1 LIFED
6 ENVDVIY
13 VSPVPITD
21 ETLQYYFKLLG
32 LRTAVDSG
40 NPDDQSDL
48 SRRYKIIIPEALN
61 SFPVI
66 SNRFYAS
73 TQSTLQLFMYVADS
87 QLFPVHSAQIQ
98 PQGVETAS
106 SMI

>member
-1 LIFED
+1 MYFNFGFRKKNYFFSLHLFCQD

-32 LRTAVDSG
+32 LRTAVDTG

-66 SNRFYAS
+66 
-73 TQSTLQLFMYVADS
+73 
-87 QLFPVHSAQIQ
+87 FPF
-98 PQGVETAS
+98 
-106 SMI
+106 